1 MAEETKKNFELLWQ
15 EVQNGRHSAV
25 QQLSSTSIEHLVI
38 SLMPEDLDLKKTL
51 AVSLI
56 NLGKYDEVLTLVSN
70 VPGLEYELAYSLYK
84 LSQFPGSLA
93 LTQTRPEKHF
103 RILKAQTVK
112 PTQLFKLNQ
121 NRAAVAEYED
131 IIKSDSESSDLRVN
145 LSSSMLVPGLYEQV
159 LNHGLLAAGTDWEI
173 LFNKACALAE
183 LKRNSEALAVL
194 RTVER
199 TLNEDKD
206 LHDELWLVKGQ
217 IAYVLQNMN
226 DKEKASEIYEEIL
239 KSKAEANIK
248 AVAKNNL
255 VVCRGIDSNQG
266 IKLLNEA
273 LDESSKLL
281 ALQKL
286 GVLENIGILSYK
298 KRKLKETFDCIQA
311 CEEIDPGNERL
322 GFFKTFVLF
331 KEKKHEE
338 YKKFLIEKD
347 KPWAYAL
354 LMKLLL
360 EQNRVKDA
368 EEVFESLARGKKQTL
383 DVQDYQEISSL
394 LEKAGMNVRALETLE
409 IACKSHKDRA
419 LCVRFGGLLRKTGQN
434 EKAVQVFEE
443 FLAHGQD
450 SVIISNLILAA
461 AECRPDLAQKW
472 SSKLPSINIKALY
485 NSANAIESLD
495 EIIDKLEFS
504 NLQQGKSKGEEK
516 IVVELKKKKRKRKPK
531 YPKGFDPSNPNNKK
545 PDPERWLPKEERKE
559 FKKKG
564 KKKQIKMKGPQGVV
578 AADAQGQEVGG
589 FNKGP
594 STAHTQAAGEGKRN
608 KKRKK

>member
-25 QQLSSTSIEHLVI
+25 LQLSSTSINHLVTA
-38 SLMPEDLDLKKTL
+38 LMPEDPDLKKTL

-56 NLGKYDEVLTLVSN
+56 NLGKYEEVLSLTRSSA
-70 VPGLEYELAYSLYK
+70 GLEYELAYSLYK
-84 LSQFPGSLA
+84 LSQFPESLA
-93 LTQTRPEKHF
+93 ITQSRPEKHF
-103 RILKAQTVK
+103 KVLKAQTVNFI
-112 PTQLFKLNQ
+112 QLFKLNQ
-121 NRAAVAEYED
+121 NRAAVAEFEE
-131 IIKSDSESSDLRVN
+131 IAKGDSESSDLRVN

-159 LNHGLLAAGTDWEI
+159 LSHGLLGGSDWEI

-194 RTVER
+194 RNVER
-199 TLNEDKD
+199 ILNEDKD

-226 DKEKASEIYEEIL
+226 DKVKASEIYEEIL

-255 VVCRGIDSNQG
+255 VVCKGIDSNQG

-273 LDESSKLL
+273 LDDDNKLL
-281 ALQKL
+281 ALQRL
-286 GVLENIGILSYK
+286 GILENIGILSYK
-298 KRKLKETFDCIQA
+298 KRKVKETFDYINA
-311 CEEIDPGNERL
+311 CQEIDPENERL

-368 EEVFESLARGKKQTL
+368 EEVFESLGKGKKQTL
-383 DVQDYQEISSL
+383 DVQDYQEISNL
-394 LEKAGMNVRALETLE
+394 LEKAGMTAKALETLE
-409 IACKSHKDRA
+409 IACKSYKDKA
-419 LCVRFGGLLRKTGQN
+419 LVIRFGNLLRKTSQN

-443 FLAHGQD
+443 FLTYSQD
-450 SVIISNLILAA
+450 PVIVANLILAA

-472 SSKLPSINIKALY
+472 SSKLPGINIKALY

-495 EIIDKLEFS
+495 EIIEKLEFS
-504 NLQQGKSKGEEK
+504 TLQQGKTKGEEK

-531 YPKGFDPSNPNNKK
+531 YPKGFDPNNPNNKK

-594 STAHTQAAGEGKRN
+594 STAHTQAAGEGKKN